1 MAWNPQGG
9 GDGQGPWGSGPSGPQ
24 PPDIEEMLRR
34 GQDRFKRFMP
44 GGVGTSRGIILILFV
59 VLGLWLASGTYRVD
73 AGHQGVVVLFGKHV
87 QSTEPGLHW
96 FFPSPIGSVITPD
109 VEQVRRVDI
118 GFRTATG
125 SRSGSALRDI
135 PEESLMLTGDQN
147 IADLD
152 FAVQWKVKD
161 AGEYL
166 FNIRDPE
173 STVKAAAESAMR
185 EVIGQTDLQDALT
198 GARKQIEDRTRELLQ
213 DILDDYK
220 TGITI
225 NIVQLQKVDPP
236 TAVIDAFNEVQRAR
250 QDKDRKRNEA
260 EAYRNRIVPTARG
273 EAEQVIQEARAY
285 KEKVIKE
292 AEGEADRFLSVFK
305 TYKAAKEVTIQ
316 RIFLESFQEILKGA
330 NKVIIDSDAQGGSGV
345 VPYLPLNELNKGTKG
360 DSQ

>member
-1 MAWNPQGG
+1 MAFNPQGG
-9 GDGQGPWGSGPSGPQ
+9 GDGQGPWGGGPSGPQ

-73 AGHQGVVVLFGKHV
+73 AGHQGVVLLFGKHV
-87 QSTEPGLHW
+87 QSTDPGLHW
-96 FFPSPIGSVITPD
+96 FFPSPIGDVITPD

-118 GFRTATG
+118 GFRTPTG
-125 SRSGSALRDI
+125 SRSGSTLRDI

-185 EVIGQTDLQDALT
+185 EVIGQTALQDALT

-292 AEGEADRFLSVFK
+292 AEGEADGFLSVFE
-305 TYKAAKEVTIQ
+305 TYKVAKSVTIQ
-316 RIFLESFQEILKGA
+316 RIFLESMQEILKGA
-330 NKVIIDSDAQGGSGV
+330 HKVIIDRDAQGGSGV

>member
-9 GDGQGPWGSGPSGPQ
+9 GGQGPWGSGPSGPQ
-24 PPDIEEMLRR
+24 PPDIEELLRR

-59 VLGLWLASGTYRVD
+59 VLGLWLASGIFRVD
-73 AGHQGVVVLFGKHV
+73 SGHQGVVLLFGKHV
-87 QSTEPGLHW
+87 QSADPGLHW
-96 FFPSPIGSVITPD
+96 FFPSPIGDVLTPD

-125 SRSGSALRDI
+125 NRNSGAVRDI
-135 PEESLMLTGDQN
+135 SEESLMLTGDQN

-161 AGEYL
+161 AGQFL

-185 EVIGQTDLQDALT
+185 EVVGQTELQAALT
-198 GARKQIEDRTRELLQ
+198 GGRKQIEDKTRVLLQ
-213 DILDDYK
+213 EILDSYE

-225 NIVQLQKVDPP
+225 TIVQLQKVDPP

-273 EAEQVIQEARAY
+273 EAEQIIQEARAY
-285 KEKVIKE
+285 KEKSIKE
-292 AEGEADRFLSVFK
+292 AEGEAQRFLLVFE
-305 TYKAAKEVTIQ
+305 TYKVAKDVTTQ
-316 RIFLESFQEILKGA
+316 RIFLESLQEVLKGA
-330 NKVIIDSDAQGGSGV
+330 NKVIIDSNSAGGSGV
-345 VPYLPLNELNKGTKG
+345 VPYLPLNELQKGTRG
-360 DSQ
+360 ATQ